1 MTRIILLI
9 CCILCGFLIGRY
21 LQKQVQAKNQMYL
34 DLLKY
39 IAALKLNVN
48 GRQVE
53 LERFNAD
60 FCVNCSG
67 AFCSVL
73 QQIKYP
79 HLKADKRKT
88 VQDFFANLN
97 CASGNQL
104 LQHLEFYEAQLR
116 PDAEQCAQA
125 AAKSSVYVKIGIL
138 LGAMVGI
145 LFL

>member
-1 MTRIILLI
+1 M
-9 CCILCGFLIGRY
+9 
-21 LQKQVQAKNQMYL
+21 QKQAIAKNLMYL

-48 GRQVE
+48 GRQLE
-53 LERFNAD
+53 LARFNAD
-60 FCVNCSG
+60 FCTNCSG
-67 AFCSVL
+67 AFCAAL
-73 QQIKYP
+73 QQNKYP
-79 HLKADKRKT
+79 RLKADKRKT

-104 LQHLEFYEAQLR
+104 LQHLEFYETQLR
-116 PDAEQCAQA
+116 PDAEECAQA

-138 LGAMVGI
+138 LGAMAGI

>member
-1 MTRIILLI
+1 
-9 CCILCGFLIGRY
+9 
-21 LQKQVQAKNQMYL
+21 MYL

-53 LERFNAD
+53 LEKFNAD

-67 AFCSVL
+67 AFSAALCQNKFPRMKS
-73 QQIKYP
+73 
-79 HLKADKRKT
+79 DKRKT

-104 LQHLEFYEAQLR
+104 LQHLEFYESQLR
-116 PDAEQCAQA
+116 PDAEQCAQS
-125 AAKSSVYVKIGIL
+125 AAKSAVYVKIGML
-138 LGAMVGI
+138 LGAMIGI

>member
-1 MTRIILLI
+1 
-9 CCILCGFLIGRY
+9 LCGFLVGRF
-21 LQKQVQAKNQMYL
+21 LQKQALAKNSMYL

-39 IAALKLNVN
+39 VAALKLNVS

-53 LERFNAD
+53 LAVFNAE
-60 FCVNCSG
+60 FSANCSEPFR
-67 AFCSVL
+67 ALL
-73 QQIKYP
+73 QNNKYP
-79 HLKADKRKT
+79 RMSSDKRKT

-104 LQHLEFYEAQLR
+104 LQHLEFYETQLR

-125 AAKSSVYVKIGIL
+125 AAKSSVYAKIGIL

>member
-1 MTRIILLI
+1 M
-9 CCILCGFLIGRY
+9 CGFLVGRF
-21 LQKQVQAKNQMYL
+21 LQKQVIAKNQMYL

-39 IAALKLNVN
+39 VAALKLNVN

-53 LERFNAD
+53 LAVFNAD
-60 FCVNCSG
+60 FCANCSEPF
-67 AFCSVL
+67 AALL
-73 QQIKYP
+73 QQNKYP
-79 HLKADKRKT
+79 RMPADKRKT

-97 CASGNQL
+97 CASAGSL

-116 PDAEQCAQA
+116 PDAEQSAQV
-125 AAKSSVYVKIGIL
+125 AAKSSVYAKIGIL